1 MLAGCCR
8 EKWSVDALGQNSH
21 LTGFRREADVAIA
34 VAEVA
39 AGWFADFWPNGESA
53 DTFSGPKCR
62 ARNPL
67 FEPLLWVVDHAFIKS
82 RVRASSHVSAC
93 KNVEP
98 IAIQEQA
105 LSRGDEDKRRD
116 TSLDPSASA
125 HEFRQGLARH
135 QQGRLVEAER
145 HYNAALKGQP
155 DNFDALHMLGVIA
168 LQKGRF
174 EQGVE
179 IVTKAVALNENSAI
193 AFNNLAKGLKD
204 LGRFDE
210 AIVHFERAIA
220 LAPAFADAQFN
231 YGTALH
237 FVNRSEDALVH
248 FEEAIA
254 LQPKFVAALNN
265 RGLALAKLKRFTEA
279 LASYDQALSIQPSFG
294 DAHNNRGNALK
305 ALMRFDDAL
314 ASFDKA
320 IAARPDSAEAHCNR
334 GNVLVQLERFDDALA
349 SFDTAIAIRPRF
361 AEAHRGRGDALANLN
376 RFGDAL
382 GSFDRAIAIEPLYVD
397 ARISRT
403 ETLFTCNRNDEA
415 VKSAQAAIDIDPEN
429 ALCRFLACVC
439 ELRILYAN
447 EDDVEARRR
456 AYENKLRAICSDYET
471 GRLRA
476 NMIEAVAHCKPFY
489 LAYQG
494 HNDRDLQTRYGTLA
508 GRAIGARF
516 PQAALPPP
524 PEAGEPIRVGFVSS
538 HFYAH
543 SNWKIPIKGWM
554 SHLDRNRFTIFGYH
568 LGRHRDQE
576 TEVAAKLC
584 SRFVDRALRLE
595 GWRDEILADAPHV
608 LIYPGLLMDELSL
621 QLAAQRLAPV
631 QCNSLGHPETGGLPT
646 LDYFLS
652 SDLME
657 PPDAAKHY
665 TERLVR
671 LPNLSIYYE
680 PLTTSRATIPRGEL
694 GVKPNAIVFW
704 CGQSLYKYHP
714 QYDFVFARIAKFA
727 GNCQFVFI
735 KHAKEAAVA
744 DLFHRRLDSAFS
756 QWGLTASDHCLFI
769 ESLTTDRYI
778 AAMGACD
785 IFLDSIGW
793 SGFNSTSE
801 SLVHNLPVVTL
812 RGALMRGRHST
823 AILNRIGVGET
834 VADSIDE
841 YVSIATRLA
850 TSSAERRR
858 ISVEIDRNK
867 HRVYRDR
874 DCIAGLEDFI
884 ENAARGHMVERD

>member
-1 MLAGCCR
+1 M
-8 EKWSVDALGQNSH
+8 
-21 LTGFRREADVAIA
+21 
-34 VAEVA
+34 
-39 AGWFADFWPNGESA
+39 
-53 DTFSGPKCR
+53 
-62 ARNPL
+62 
-67 FEPLLWVVDHAFIKS
+67 
-82 RVRASSHVSAC
+82 
-93 KNVEP
+93 
-98 IAIQEQA
+98 
-105 LSRGDEDKRRD
+105 SRGDRHKPRDK
-116 TSLDPSASA
+116 TFDPSASA

-135 QQGRLVEAER
+135 QQGNLVEAER
-145 HYNAALKGQP
+145 HYDAALRSQP
-155 DNFDALHMLGVIA
+155 DHFEALHMLGVIA
-168 LQKGRF
+168 LQRGRL
-174 EQGVE
+174 ERGVE
-179 IVTKAVALNENSAI
+179 IITKAVALNENSPV

-210 AIVHFERAIA
+210 AIIHFERAIA
-220 LAPAFADAQFN
+220 LAPAFADAQFG

-237 FVNRSEDALVH
+237 FVNRSEDALGH
-248 FEEAIA
+248 FEKAIV
-254 LQPKFVAALNN
+254 LHPNFVAALNN

-279 LASYDQALSIQPSFG
+279 LASYDKALAIQPSFG
-294 DAHNNRGNALK
+294 EAHNNRGNALK

-314 ASFDKA
+314 ASFDNA

-334 GNVLVQLERFDDALA
+334 GNVLVQLAQFDDALA
-349 SFDTAIAIRPRF
+349 SFDRAIAVRPHF

-382 GSFDRAIAIEPLYVD
+382 ASFDQAIAIKPHYVD
-397 ARISRT
+397 AWVSGA
-403 ETLFTCNRNDEA
+403 EALFTCNRNDEA

-429 ALCRFLACVC
+429 ALCRFLSCVC
-439 ELRILYAN
+439 ELRISCEN
-447 EDDVEARRR
+447 EDDVQARRR
-456 AYENKLRAICSDYET
+456 AYENKLRAICSDYEA
-471 GRLRA
+471 GRLGT
-476 NMIEAVAHCKPFY
+476 NMIEAIAHCKPFY

-494 HNDRDLQTRYGTLA
+494 DNDRDLQTLYGTLA
-508 GRAIGARF
+508 CRAIGAQF
-516 PQAALPPP
+516 SQAAMPAP
-524 PEAGEPIRVGFVSS
+524 PEVGEPVRVGFVSS

-554 SHLDRNRFTIFGYH
+554 SQLDRNRFKIFGYH
-568 LGRHRDQE
+568 LGRQRDQE

-584 SRFVDRALRLE
+584 SRFVHRAMPLE

-631 QCNSLGHPETGGLPT
+631 QCNSLGHPETSGLPT
-646 LDYFLS
+646 IDYFLS

-657 PPDAAKHY
+657 PGDAAEHY

-680 PLTTSRATIPRGEL
+680 PIELSPVRITRGEL
-694 GVKPNAIVFW
+694 GMRPDALVFW

-714 QYDFVFARIAKFA
+714 QYDFVFAKIAKMV

-744 DLFHRRLDSAFS
+744 DLFHRRLDSVFS
-756 QWGLTASDHCLFI
+756 EWGLTASDHCLFI
-769 ESLTTDRYI
+769 DSLTTDRYV
-778 AAMGACD
+778 AAMGNCD

-834 VADSIDE
+834 VANSIDE
-841 YVSIATRLA
+841 YVSIVTRLA
-850 TSSAERRR
+850 TNSGERRR
-858 ISVEIDRNK
+858 ISLEIDRNK
-867 HRVYRDR
+867 HRAYRDR
-874 DCIAGLEDFI
+874 NCIARLEDFI
-884 ENAARGHMVERD
+884 ENAARGENCGLRGAEQD

>member
-1 MLAGCCR
+1 MGGGPCLH
-8 EKWSVDALGQNSH
+8 Q
-21 LTGFRREADVAIA
+21 VAC
-34 VAEVA
+34 
-39 AGWFADFWPNGESA
+39 S
-53 DTFSGPKCR
+53 R
-62 ARNPL
+62 L
-67 FEPLLWVVDHAFIKS
+67 KS
-82 RVRASSHVSAC
+82 RVRVQKCRTYSH
-93 KNVEP
+93 
-98 IAIQEQA
+98 QEQA

-179 IVTKAVALNENSAI
+179 IITKAVALNESSAI

-237 FVNRSEDALVH
+237 FVNRCEDALVH

-254 LQPKFVAALNN
+254 LQPTFVAALNN

-279 LASYDQALSIQPSFG
+279 LASYDQALAIEPSFG

-320 IAARPDSAEAHCNR
+320 IAARPGSAEAHCNR
-334 GNVLVQLERFDDALA
+334 GNVLVQLERFYDALA
-349 SFDTAIAIRPRF
+349 SFDRAIAVRPHF

-397 ARISRT
+397 AWISRT

-456 AYENKLRAICSDYET
+456 AYENKLRAICSDYEA

-494 HNDRDLQTRYGTLA
+494 RNDRDLQTLYGILA
-508 GRAIGARF
+508 GRAIGTQFR
-516 PQAALPPP
+516 QAALPAP

-554 SHLDRNRFTIFGYH
+554 SHLDRNRFTIFAYH
-568 LGRHRDQE
+568 LGRQRDQE

-584 SRFVDRALRLE
+584 SRFVHRALPLV

-680 PLTTSRATIPRGEL
+680 PLATSRTTITRGEL
-694 GVKPNAIVFW
+694 GVKPDAIVFW

-744 DLFHRRLDSAFS
+744 DLFHQRLDSAFS
-756 QWGLTASDHCLFI
+756 QWDLRASDHCLFI

-812 RGALMRGRHST
+812 RGALMRGRHSA

-850 TSSAERRR
+850 TSPEERRR
-858 ISVEIDRNK
+858 ISLEIDRNK

-884 ENAARGHMVERD
+884 ENAARGRMVERD

>member
-1 MLAGCCR
+1 
-8 EKWSVDALGQNSH
+8 
-21 LTGFRREADVAIA
+21 
-34 VAEVA
+34 
-39 AGWFADFWPNGESA
+39 
-53 DTFSGPKCR
+53 
-62 ARNPL
+62 
-67 FEPLLWVVDHAFIKS
+67 
-82 RVRASSHVSAC
+82 
-93 KNVEP
+93 
-98 IAIQEQA
+98 
-105 LSRGDEDKRRD
+105 LSRGDRHKPRDK
-116 TSLDPSASA
+116 TFDPSASA

-135 QQGRLVEAER
+135 QQGNLVEAER
-145 HYNAALKGQP
+145 HYDAALKSQP
-155 DNFDALHMLGVIA
+155 DHFEALHMLGVIA
-168 LQKGRF
+168 LQRGRI
-174 EQGVE
+174 ERGVE
-179 IVTKAVALNENSAI
+179 IITKAVALNENSPV

-220 LAPAFADAQFN
+220 LAPAFADAQFG

-237 FVNRSEDALVH
+237 FANRSEDALGP
-248 FEEAIA
+248 FEKAIA
-254 LQPKFVAALNN
+254 LHPNFVAALNN

-279 LASYDQALSIQPSFG
+279 LASYDKALAIQPSFG
-294 DAHNNRGNALK
+294 EAHNNRGNALK

-314 ASFDKA
+314 ASFDNA

-334 GNVLVQLERFDDALA
+334 GNVLVRLERFDDALA
-349 SFDTAIAIRPRF
+349 SFDRAIAVRPQF

-382 GSFDRAIAIEPLYVD
+382 ASFDRAIAIKPHYVD
-397 ARISRT
+397 AWVSRA
-403 ETLFTCNRNDEA
+403 EALFTCNRNDEA
-415 VKSAQAAIDIDPEN
+415 VKSAQAAVDIDPEN
-429 ALCRFLACVC
+429 ALCRFLDCVC

-447 EDDVEARRR
+447 EDDVQARHR
-456 AYENKLRAICSDYET
+456 AYESRLRAICSDYEA
-471 GRLRA
+471 GRLGT
-476 NMIEAVAHCKPFY
+476 NMIEAIAHCQPFY

-494 HNDRDLQTRYGTLA
+494 RNDRDLQTLYGTLA
-508 GRAIGARF
+508 CRAIGAQFR
-516 PQAALPPP
+516 QAAMPAA
-524 PEAGEPIRVGFVSS
+524 PEVGEPIRVGFVSS

-554 SHLDRNRFTIFGYH
+554 SQLDRNRFTILGYH
-568 LGRHRDQE
+568 LGRQRDQE

-584 SRFVDRALRLE
+584 SRFVHRAMSLE

-631 QCNSLGHPETGGLPT
+631 QCNSLGHPETSGLPT
-646 LDYFLS
+646 IDYFLS

-657 PPDAAKHY
+657 PGDAAEHY

-680 PLTTSRATIPRGEL
+680 PIELSPVRITRGEL
-694 GVKPNAIVFW
+694 GMRPDAIVFW
-704 CGQSLYKYHP
+704 CGQSLFKYHP
-714 QYDFVFARIAKFA
+714 KYDFVFARIAKLV

-744 DLFHRRLDSAFS
+744 DLFHRRLDSVFS
-756 QWGLTASDHCLFI
+756 EWGLTASDHCLFI
-769 ESLTTDRYI
+769 DSLTTDRYV

-801 SLVHNLPVVTL
+801 SLVHNLPIVTF

-850 TSSAERRR
+850 TNSGERGR
-858 ISVEIDRNK
+858 ISLEIDRNK
-867 HRVYRDR
+867 HRAYRDR
-874 DCIAGLEDFI
+874 DCIARLEDFI
-884 ENAARGHMVERD
+884 ENAVRGDTMESESRPPPA

>member
-1 MLAGCCR
+1 LSGGDER
-8 EKWSVDALGQNSH
+8 K
-21 LTGFRREADVAIA
+21 RRE
-34 VAEVA
+34 
-39 AGWFADFWPNGESA
+39 
-53 DTFSGPKCR
+53 T
-62 ARNPL
+62 
-67 FEPLLWVVDHAFIKS
+67 AFD
-82 RVRASSHVSAC
+82 
-93 KNVEP
+93 
-98 IAIQEQA
+98 Q
-105 LSRGDEDKRRD
+105 
-116 TSLDPSASA
+116 SASA
-125 HEFRQGLARH
+125 AEFRQGLACH

-145 HYNAALKGQP
+145 HYDAALKSQP

-174 EQGVE
+174 EQGVD
-179 IVTKAVALNENSAI
+179 IITKAVALNQNSAI

-210 AIVHFERAIA
+210 AIIHFQRAIA
-220 LAPAFADAQFN
+220 LAPAFADAQFS

-248 FEEAIA
+248 FDKAIA
-254 LQPKFVAALNN
+254 LHPKFVAALNN

-279 LASYDQALSIQPSFG
+279 LASYDKALAIQPSFG

-320 IAARPDSAEAHCNR
+320 IAVRPDSAEAHCNR
-334 GNVLVQLERFDDALA
+334 GNVLVQLARFDDALA
-349 SFDTAIAIRPRF
+349 SFDTAIAVRPHF

-382 GSFDRAIAIEPLYVD
+382 GSFDRATEIEPLYVD
-397 ARISRT
+397 AWISRT

-429 ALCRFLACVC
+429 ALCRFLGCIC

-494 HNDRDLQTRYGTLA
+494 RNDRDLQTLYGTLA
-508 GRAIGARF
+508 CRAIGAQFSR
-516 PQAALPPP
+516 AAMPAP
-524 PEAGEPIRVGFVSS
+524 PEVGEPVRVGFVSS

-554 SHLDRNRFTIFGYH
+554 SQLDRNRFTILGYH
-568 LGRHRDQE
+568 LGRQRDQE

-584 SRFVDRALRLE
+584 SRFVHRAMSLE
-595 GWRDEILADAPHV
+595 DWRDEILADAPHV

-631 QCNSLGHPETGGLPT
+631 QCNSLGHPETSGLRT

-652 SDLME
+652 SDMME
-657 PPDAAKHY
+657 PLDAAKHY

-680 PLTTSRATIPRGEL
+680 PLATSRATITRGEL
-694 GVKPNAIVFW
+694 GVRPDAIVFW

-714 QYDFVFARIAKFA
+714 QYDFVFAKIAKLV

-735 KHAKEAAVA
+735 KHSKEAAVS
-744 DLFHRRLDSAFS
+744 DLFRRRLDSVFS
-756 QWGLTASDHCLFI
+756 EWGLMASDHCLFI
-769 ESLTTDRYI
+769 ESLTTDRYV
-778 AAMGACD
+778 AAMGNCD

-823 AILNRIGVGET
+823 AILNRIGVRET

-841 YVSIATRLA
+841 YVWIATRLA
-850 TSSAERRR
+850 TNSQDRSR
-858 ISVEIDRNK
+858 ISLEIDRNK

-874 DCIAGLEDFI
+874 DCITQLEDFI
-884 ENAARGHMVERD
+884 ENAARGMMKRDWNRIQLETGN

>member
-1 MLAGCCR
+1 
-8 EKWSVDALGQNSH
+8 VTDH
-21 LTGFRREADVAIA
+21 
-34 VAEVA
+34 
-39 AGWFADFWPNGESA
+39 DFI
-53 DTFSGPKCR
+53 T
-62 ARNPL
+62 
-67 FEPLLWVVDHAFIKS
+67 S
-82 RVRASSHVSAC
+82 RVRAQ
-93 KNVEP
+93 NVEP
-98 IAIQEQA
+98 IVIQEKA
-105 LSRGDEDKRRD
+105 LSRGDRHKPRDK
-116 TSLDPSASA
+116 TFDPSASA

-135 QQGRLVEAER
+135 QQGNLVEAER
-145 HYNAALKGQP
+145 HYDAALRSQP
-155 DNFDALHMLGVIA
+155 DHFEALHMLGVIA
-168 LQKGRF
+168 LQRGRL
-174 EQGVE
+174 ERGVE
-179 IVTKAVALNENSAI
+179 IITKAVALNENSPV

-210 AIVHFERAIA
+210 AIIHFERAIA
-220 LAPAFADAQFN
+220 LAPAFADAQFG

-248 FEEAIA
+248 FEKAIA
-254 LQPKFVAALNN
+254 LHPNFVAALNN

-279 LASYDQALSIQPSFG
+279 LASYDKALAIQPSFG
-294 DAHNNRGNALK
+294 EAHNNRGNALK

-314 ASFDKA
+314 ASFDNA

-349 SFDTAIAIRPRF
+349 SFDRAIAVRPHF

-382 GSFDRAIAIEPLYVD
+382 ASFDRAIAIKPLYFD
-397 ARISRT
+397 AWVSRA
-403 ETLFTCNRNDEA
+403 EALFTCNRNDEA

-429 ALCRFLACVC
+429 ALCRFLSCVC
-439 ELRILYAN
+439 ELRILYDN

-456 AYENKLRAICSDYET
+456 AYENKLRAICSDYEA
-471 GRLRA
+471 GRLGT
-476 NMIEAVAHCKPFY
+476 NMIEAIAHCKPFY

-494 HNDRDLQTRYGTLA
+494 RNDRDLQTLYGTLA
-508 GRAIGARF
+508 CRVIGAQFRQG
-516 PQAALPPP
+516 PAPAA
-524 PEAGEPIRVGFVSS
+524 PEAAEPIRVGFVSS

-554 SHLDRNRFTIFGYH
+554 SQLDRNRFKIFGYH
-568 LGRHRDQE
+568 LGRQRDQE

-584 SRFVDRALRLE
+584 SRFVHRAMPLE

-608 LIYPGLLMDELSL
+608 LVYPGLLMDELSL
-621 QLAAQRLAPV
+621 QLAAQRLALV
-631 QCNSLGHPETGGLPT
+631 QCNSLGHPETSGLPT
-646 LDYFLS
+646 IDYFLS

-657 PPDAAKHY
+657 PGDAAEHY

-680 PLTTSRATIPRGEL
+680 PIELSPVRITRGEL
-694 GVKPNAIVFW
+694 GMRPDAVVFW
-704 CGQSLYKYHP
+704 CGQSLFKYHP
-714 QYDFVFARIAKFA
+714 QYDFVFAKIAKLV

-744 DLFHRRLDSAFS
+744 DLFQRRLDSVFS
-756 QWGLTASDHCLFI
+756 EWGLTASDHCLFI
-769 ESLTTDRYI
+769 ESLTTDRYV
-778 AAMGACD
+778 AAMGNCD

-801 SLVHNLPVVTL
+801 SLVHDLPVVTL

-823 AILNRIGVGET
+823 AILYRIGVTET

-850 TSSAERRR
+850 TSSEERRR
-858 ISVEIDRNK
+858 ISLEIDRNK

-874 DCIAGLEDFI
+874 DCIAALEDFI
-884 ENAARGHMVERD
+884 ENAMRREDCEADGAE

>member
-1 MLAGCCR
+1 
-8 EKWSVDALGQNSH
+8 VQ
-21 LTGFRREADVAIA
+21 
-34 VAEVA
+34 
-39 AGWFADFWPNGESA
+39 
-53 DTFSGPKCR
+53 KCR
-62 ARNPL
+62 TY
-67 FEPLLWVVDHAFIKS
+67 
-82 RVRASSHVSAC
+82 SH
-93 KNVEP
+93 
-98 IAIQEQA
+98 QEQA

-145 HYNAALKGQP
+145 HYDAALQSRP

-179 IVTKAVALNENSAI
+179 IITKAVALNESSAI

-254 LQPKFVAALNN
+254 LQPTFIAALNN

-279 LASYDQALSIQPSFG
+279 LASYDQALAIQPSFG
-294 DAHNNRGNALK
+294 DAHNNRGIALK
-305 ALMRFDDAL
+305 AVMRFDDAL

-320 IAARPDSAEAHCNR
+320 IAARPGSAEAHCNR

-349 SFDTAIAIRPRF
+349 SFDRAIAVRPHF

-397 ARISRT
+397 AWISRT

-456 AYENKLRAICSDYET
+456 AYENKLRAICSDYEV

-494 HNDRDLQTRYGTLA
+494 RNDRDLQTLYGTLA
-508 GRAIGARF
+508 GRAIGAQF
-516 PQAALPPP
+516 SQAALPAS

-554 SHLDRNRFTIFGYH
+554 SQLDRNRFTIFGYH
-568 LGRHRDQE
+568 LGRQRDQE

-584 SRFVDRALRLE
+584 SRFVHRALPLE

-680 PLTTSRATIPRGEL
+680 PLATSRTTITRGEL
-694 GVKPNAIVFW
+694 GVKPDAIVFW

-714 QYDFVFARIAKFA
+714 QYDFVFAKIAKFV

-756 QWGLTASDHCLFI
+756 EWGLTASDYCLFI

-801 SLVHNLPVVTL
+801 SLVHNMPVVTL

-850 TSSAERRR
+850 TSSEERRR
-858 ISVEIDRNK
+858 ISLEIDRNK

-884 ENAARGHMVERD
+884 ENAARGRMVERD